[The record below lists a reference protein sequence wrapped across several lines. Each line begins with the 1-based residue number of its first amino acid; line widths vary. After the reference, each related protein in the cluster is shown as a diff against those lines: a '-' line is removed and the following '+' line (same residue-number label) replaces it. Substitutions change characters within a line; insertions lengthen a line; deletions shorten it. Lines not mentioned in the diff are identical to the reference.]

1 MVMMMMM
8 VVIIMPVLI
17 IIMIKITIAVRIT
30 ITIMNSQDSERRCL
44 IDFSISWRVS
54 PSDPWSFVM
63 TCSLGIYVGMQT
75 ARAQSY
81 NNDSE
86 Y

>member
-1 MVMMMMM
+1 MMVMMMMM
-8 VVIIMPVLI
+8 MMVMIIIPVIIM
-17 IIMIKITIAVRIT
+17 IMIKITIAIMIT
-30 ITIMNSQDSERRCL
+30 ITIMNSQDSERC
-44 IDFSISWRVS
+44 WRVS

-75 ARAQSY
+75 ARVQSN
-81 NNDSE
+81 NNDIE